1 MQSKMP
7 LFISLLFLLAGEG
20 SLFFPS
26 LRIIFA
32 LTAIAAGVIAFL
44 TWHLRFM
51 PTLLLS
57 GLVVFSGIAF
67 FLFAFPADAT
77 VEYLNIISHLFIF
90 GWALVLWLALE
101 ERVRATRGIAVGLN
115 RIQAIL
121 FIVLFLLFAAVF
133 YAAGAP
139 FFIRGEFLLIIVA
152 LCEAIAM
159 YIRLEGH
166 IRASALKVSDRRIMV
181 YSFSAAMLM
190 AEAFFVISFWPF
202 APLTIAAV
210 LITMDYALANLFIRF
225 FRSNLRL
232 LDILKVASVVT
243 IVVLA
248 TLIRGPW
255 FPR

>member
-32 LTAIAAGVIAFL
+32 LTA
-44 TWHLRFM
+44 
-51 PTLLLS
+51 
-57 GLVVFSGIAF
+57 
-67 FLFAFPADAT
+67 DAT

-101 ERVRATRGIAVGLN
+101 ERVRASRGIAVGLN

-139 FFIRGEFLLIIVA
+139 FFLI
-152 LCEAIAM
+152 
-159 YIRLEGH
+159 
-166 IRASALKVSDRRIMV
+166 
-181 YSFSAAMLM
+181 
-190 AEAFFVISFWPF
+190 
-202 APLTIAAV
+202 
-210 LITMDYALANLFIRF
+210 
-225 FRSNLRL
+225 
-232 LDILKVASVVT
+232 
-243 IVVLA
+243 
-248 TLIRGPW
+248 
-255 FPR
+255 